1 MAQRW
6 DWRQSYAQYSDTM
19 EGQYL
24 QRPAPQGPEVRM
36 PDQQPSAA
44 PSGPPQSYLQ
54 PPASGHAHYAA
65 LPLRAAYQGCRG
77 LSIAAFICGGLALL
91 LVPFIL
97 GPLGITFGFVG
108 QSRGDPLGKW
118 AGLMSVATMLLGIT
132 LRVWMASNGGGG
144 FAD

>member
-1 MAQRW
+1 MEPPGSRHP
-6 DWRQSYAQYSDTM
+6 SYVAY
-19 EGQYL
+19 
-24 QRPAPQGPEVRM
+24 
-36 PDQQPSAA
+36 
-44 PSGPPQSYLQ
+44 
-54 PPASGHAHYAA
+54 
-65 LPLRAAYQGCRG
+65 PLRATYQGCRG

-118 AGLMSVATMLLGIT
+118 AGLMSVATMLLGIA
-132 LRVWMASNGGGG
+132 LRVWMANNVGGG